1 MTKPG
6 FVRDLGPWDATM
18 IVAGSMIG
26 SGIFIVSA
34 DIARQTGSA
43 GWLLGTWLIT
53 GTLTVTAAL
62 CYGELAAMMPRAGG
76 QYVYL
81 REAWSPMFGFLY
93 GWTMFLVVQTG
104 TVAAV
109 AVGFARFLGVVAPAV
124 SPAAWIVP
132 PINLSD
138 GYAVSLSS
146 QQLVGILLIVFLTWT
161 NTRGIRLGK
170 IIQNTFTGAKTLSLI
185 GLILLGVLIGRNAE
199 AIAGNFS
206 EAFTPG
212 SAAAIVP
219 DLSIVPATSAAAGLF
234 GLLVALCVAQVG
246 SLFSV
251 DAWNNVTFVGG
262 EVRDPRRTIALAMVA
277 GTGLVIGLYLLA
289 NVAYLMTLP
298 LSAIQSAPDDRV
310 GTAALQVIFGP
321 AGAAIMA
328 VAIMI
333 STFGCNN
340 GLILAGAR
348 VYYAMARD
356 GLFFRATGTLNAKHV
371 PAVGLVLQGIWAS
384 LLVLPRTRLRDAAG
398 QPLIDA
404 VTGQERYGNLY
415 SNLLDYVV
423 FAALL
428 FYVLTI
434 VGIFNLRRTRPEAE
448 RPYRAIGYPVVPA
461 LYVIAVSTII
471 VVLILYKTRTTW
483 PGLAIVMAGV
493 PVYLIRRR
501 YAKPST
507 GEDAGSEE
515 TEEPA

>member
-43 GWLLGTWLIT
+43 GWLLGTWIIT
-53 GTLTVTAAL
+53 GVLTITAAL

-93 GWTMFLVVQTG
+93 GWTIFLVVQTG

-109 AVGFARFLGVVAPAV
+109 AVGFARFLGVLVPAV
-124 SPAAWIVP
+124 SPTAWIVP

-138 GYAVSLSS
+138 GYAVSLST
-146 QQLVGILLIVFLTWT
+146 QQVVGILLIVLLSWT
-161 NTRGIRLGK
+161 NTRGIHLGK
-170 IIQNTFTGAKTLSLI
+170 LIQNTFTGAKTLSLI

-199 AIAGNFS
+199 VIAGNFS
-206 EAFTPG
+206 DAWTPG
-212 SAAAIVP
+212 SASTIIP
-219 DLSIVPATSAAAGLF
+219 DLSFVPATSASAGLF
-234 GLLVALCVAQVG
+234 GLFVALCVAQVG

-251 DAWNNVTFVGG
+251 DAWNNVTFIGG
-262 EVRDPRRTIALAMVA
+262 EVKNPRRTIALAMAA
-277 GTGLVIGLYLLA
+277 GTGLVIALYVLA
-289 NVAYLMTLP
+289 NVAYLVTLP
-298 LSAIQSAPDDRV
+298 LAAIQSAPDDRV
-310 GTAALQVIFGP
+310 GTAVLQSVFGP

-356 GLFFRATGTLNAKHV
+356 GLFFRATGTLNKMHV

-428 FYVLTI
+428 FYALTI
-434 VGIFNLRRTRPEAE
+434 AGIFNLRRTRPGAE
-448 RPYRAIGYPVVPA
+448 RPYRAFGYPVVPA
-461 LYVIAVSTII
+461 LYVIAVSTIMM
-471 VVLILYKTRTTW
+471 VLILYKTRTTW
-483 PGLAIVMAGV
+483 PGLAIVMAGI

-501 YAKPST
+501 YAKPPT
-507 GEDAGSEE
+507 GEAASSDESEE
-515 TEEPA
+515 AS